1 MMSKLT
7 LNKQK
12 ELLAQAKKDN
22 EKGIK
27 TSIQKR
33 WYDESKLI
41 EKYVNVNLNHKNRT
55 KPTKLSKEE
64 FEKRF
69 VKS

>member
-7 LNKQK
+7 LDKQRV
-12 ELLAQAKKDN
+12 LLDKAKKDN
-22 EKGIK
+22 EMGIK
-27 TSIQKR
+27 PSIQKR

-41 EKYVNVNLNHKNRT
+41 EKYVNVNLNHKKRT
-55 KPTKLSKEE
+55 KPTKLSKKE

-69 VKS
+69 IKS